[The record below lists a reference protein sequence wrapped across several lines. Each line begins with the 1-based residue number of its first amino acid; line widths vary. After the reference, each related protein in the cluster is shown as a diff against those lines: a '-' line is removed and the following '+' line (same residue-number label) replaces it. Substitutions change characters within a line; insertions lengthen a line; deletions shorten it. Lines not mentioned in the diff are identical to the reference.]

1 MQKLPAFRIKA
12 RTGVA
17 LAAALLLTPAWAL
30 DLRQAYEAAEQNDAT
45 IRSSRAGAEGMRE
58 KLPQARAQRRPNIS
72 FNAGANRNSL
82 KSSTETAL
90 GTRDSRNAYNSNN
103 QAFQLRQPLYRPFL
117 SALEKQAEAQ
127 VDGANAMLEQDE
139 QSLVL
144 RVSQAYFDA
153 LLARTQLSLVA
164 AQKLTYTSQLDS
176 ATKGFKAGTG
186 MRTDIDEAQARVDMA
201 LAQELEATQNV
212 EFTRRR
218 LEVLI
223 GKPYDDLADL
233 DAASFRPQQPVP
245 ASLDEWTAQAEAA
258 NPELR
263 SLQAQVDAA
272 ASEINKAQAGHK
284 PTLDAVASVSRS
296 DSDSVTSVNTVY
308 NQKYVGLQLS
318 VPLYAGGYV
327 SSQVRQAVADHERAR
342 EALEAGRRETGAK
355 VYEQYRAMTEGV
367 LRIKALEQA
376 ARSAE
381 VALQSSRK
389 SLAAG
394 VRTTVDVLNA
404 EQQRTLAARDLAQAR
419 YMYLLSRIRLHA
431 VAGHDRWVNVDQAN
445 ANLITPRATSSLG
458 AALP

>member
-1 MQKLPAFRIKA
+1 MHHLPAFRIKA
-12 RTGVA
+12 RSTGVA

-30 DLRQAYEAAEQNDAT
+30 DLRQAYEAAEQHDAS
-45 IRSSRAGAEGMRE
+45 IRSSRAGAESMRE

-82 KSSTETAL
+82 KATTETVL
-90 GTRDSRNAYNSNN
+90 GPRDSRNAYNSSN

-117 SALEKQAEAQ
+117 SAQEKQAEAQ
-127 VDGANAMLEQDE
+127 VEGANAQLEHDE

-144 RVSQAYFDA
+144 RVSEAYFDA
-153 LLARTQLSLVA
+153 LLARTQLGLVA
-164 AQKLTYTSQLDS
+164 AQKLTYTSQLDA
-176 ATKGFKAGTG
+176 ATKSFQAGSG
-186 MRTDIDEAQARVDMA
+186 MRTDIDEAQARVDMSQ
-201 LAQELEATQNV
+201 AQELEAKQNV

-218 LEVLI
+218 LEVLT
-223 GKPYDDLADL
+223 GKPFDELADL
-233 DAASFRPQQPVP
+233 DAASFRPQPP
-245 ASLDEWTAQAEAA
+245 AASLAEWTAQAEAA
-258 NPELR
+258 NPEMR

-272 ASEINKAQAGHK
+272 AREIDKANAGHK
-284 PTLDAVASVSRS
+284 PTLDAVAAVSRS

-342 EALEAGRRETGAK
+342 EALEAGRRDLGAR

-376 ARSAE
+376 VRSAE
-381 VALQSSRK
+381 LALQSSRK

-394 VRTTVDVLNA
+394 VRTTVDVLKA
-404 EQQRTLAARDLAQAR
+404 EQHRTLATRDLAQAR
-419 YMYLLSRIRLHA
+419 YMYLLSRIRLQ
-431 VAGHDRWVNVDQAN
+431 VLAGHDRRVNVDQAN
-445 ANLITPRATSSLG
+445 ANLITP
-458 AALP
+458 